1 MILEPYFDK
10 PYWVIDV
17 LPEQVFE
24 NSPGQYFAIEEYMLQ
39 PANQSALR
47 RRFADLLLKLNCYH
61 GFYVYPSNE
70 EDCGQNPTPDSLVS
84 LVCSAQVDLCIVL
97 SDADAMITLNRDDT
111 YMTVYN
117 PRKRLCKL
125 IERLSF
131 SEGLFLR
138 KPVR

>member
-1 MILEPYFDK
+1 MIPESYFDK

-17 LPEQVFE
+17 LPEQVSK
-24 NSPGQYFAIEEYMLQ
+24 NSPGQYFAVEEYWLQ
-39 PANQSALR
+39 PMNQAALR

-61 GFYVYPSNE
+61 GFHVYSANE
-70 EDCGQNPTPDSLVS
+70 TDYGQNPAPDSLIS
-84 LVCSAQVDLCIVL
+84 LVCSEQVDLCIVL
-97 SDADAMITLNRDDT
+97 TDSNAMITLNRDDT

-117 PRKRLCKL
+117 HRKSLCKL

-138 KPVR
+138 KPLR